1 MNVLL
6 WHAISYHAYKEDFYH
21 AFLVGFLQVL
31 DSRFRSKI

>member
-21 AFLVGFLQVL
+21 AFLVGF
-31 DSRFRSKI
+31 FTGAG